1 MATRTATSTTSIAVD
16 IDTTGQVQFKRAAVT
31 GDVSIAADANT
42 STIGANIVTNAKS
55 AQMAADTVKANNTGS
70 TANASDVGMAIN
82 TVLGRG
88 PTGHIDDLLVDSS
101 LAISDTGLGRA
112 ALTGAITAAAGSNT
126 TTLANDAVLTANI
139 LDANVTTSKIALN
152 AVGNQR
158 AAQMA
163 AKTVKG
169 NATTSTANAQD
180 MTISGGL
187 YTDDT
192 SVLKSKSGIGYHYIF
207 NSAESGDPTTGM
219 LGFNDST
226 DIANVTIIRIHETTL
241 GGRSLDTYYSTVT
254 GGRLHLKSN
263 NAAGTSF
270 GVFDVVGSASD
281 SGAYRGFTVT
291 PLNAVGVMPTNG
303 EELVVY
309 YEAIASDTDVLAI
322 NDAAKVVRYDPSTR
336 VLLDVD
342 DVSLSGSSSVA
353 NYPALVA
360 LDTTTYADFAVKV
373 NTGLNSSVWTP
384 NGVNWL
390 PVNGM
395 YLQARSNV
403 ASSAITVA
411 NNVTWAATDSTVSN
425 GAGGTYINLAGTA
438 HGLTSASVG
447 AALVQTNLPNANWP
461 AIGTLH
467 TIQAIVDANNIRVTT
482 AWVAGMGSN
491 APVFNLTSEYGVV
504 LQATVPALR
513 ANSRYI
519 FESAL
524 KGGLVASSSKVKAT
538 LGISTGSTVLTT
550 WTGTTSASNNIV
562 PFRVGFK
569 NRNSVSQQD
578 GLWGASS
585 SGFAAGGAATAPALD
600 MSLGTEVFQIELQAN
615 TVDNP
620 VSLHGYTIKI
630 EG

>member
-1 MATRTATSTTSIAVD
+1 MATRTATSTTSVVVD
-16 IDTTGQVQFKRAAVT
+16 IDTTGEAQFKRAALT
-31 GDVSIAADANT
+31 GDVTAAANSNT
-42 STIGANIVTNAKS
+42 TTIPDGTVTNAK
-55 AQMAADTVKANNTGS
+55 AATMAADTVKVNNTGS
-70 TANASDVGMAIN
+70 TAAATDLTMATS

-88 PTGHIDDLLVDSS
+88 PTGHIDDLIVDAS

-126 TTLANDAVLTANI
+126 TALAADAVTTAAI
-139 LDANVTTSKIALN
+139 LDANVTTAKIALN

-158 AAQMA
+158 MAQMA
-163 AKTVKG
+163 TKTVKG
-169 NATTSTANAQD
+169 NATTGTANSQD

-226 DIANVTIIRIHETTL
+226 DIENVTIIRIHETTL

-353 NYPALVA
+353 NYAALVA

-373 NTGLNSSVWTP
+373 NNGLNSSVWTP
-384 NGVNWL
+384 NGANWL
-390 PVNGM
+390 PVNGI

-403 ASSAITVA
+403 ASIAITVA
-411 NNVTWAATDSTVSN
+411 NNVTWSAAQKP
-425 GAGGTYINLAGTA
+425 AGTITRLTGTA
-438 HGLTSASVG
+438 HGLTAASVG
-447 AALVQTNLPNANWP
+447 AYLVQTNAPANWP
-461 AIGTLH
+461 GAAGTLH
-467 TIQAIVDANNIRVTT
+467 LIDAYVDANTIDIATTYVTD
-482 AWVAGMGSN
+482 MG
-491 APVFNLTSEYGVV
+491 APTFNLTSEYGVV
-504 LQATVPALR
+504 LQLTVPVLR

-620 VSLHGYTIKI
+620 VSLHGYTVKI

>member
-139 LDANVTTSKIALN
+139 LDANVTTSKLALN

-226 DIANVTIIRIHETTL
+226 DIENVTIIRIHETTL

-373 NTGLNSSVWTP
+373 NTGVNSSVWTP
-384 NGVNWL
+384 NGANWL

-411 NNVTWAATDSTVSN
+411 NNVTWSAAQKPS
-425 GAGGTYINLAGTA
+425 GTITRLTGTA
-438 HGLTSASVG
+438 HGLTAASVG
-447 AALVQTNLPNANWP
+447 AYLVQTNAPTNWP
-461 AIGTLH
+461 AAGTLH
-467 TIQAIVDANNIRVTT
+467 LIDAYIDANTIDIATT
-482 AWVAGMGSN
+482 YVASMG

-504 LQATVPALR
+504 LQLTLPVLR

-524 KGGLVASSSKVKAT
+524 KGGLIASSSKVKAT

>member
-1 MATRTATSTTSIAVD
+1 MATRTATSTTSVVVD
-16 IDTTGQVQFKRAAVT
+16 IDTTGEAQFKRAALT
-31 GDVSIAADANT
+31 GDVTAPANSNT
-42 STIGANIVTNAKS
+42 TTIPDGTVTNAK
-55 AQMAADTVKANNTGS
+55 AATMAADTVKVNNTGS
-70 TANASDVGMAIN
+70 TAAATDLTMATS

-88 PTGHIDDLLVDSS
+88 PTGHIDDLIVDAS

-126 TTLANDAVLTANI
+126 TALAADAVTTAAI
-139 LDANVTTSKIALN
+139 LDANVTTAKIALN

-158 AAQMA
+158 MAQMA
-163 AKTVKG
+163 TKTVKG
-169 NATTSTANAQD
+169 NATTGTANSQD

-192 SVLKSKSGIGYHYIF
+192 SVLKSKSGIGFHYVF
-207 NSAESGDPTTGM
+207 NSATSGDPTTGM
-219 LGFNDST
+219 LGFNDVS
-226 DIANVTIIRIHETTL
+226 DLDNVTTLRIHETTL

-263 NAAGTSF
+263 NATGTSF
-270 GVFDVVGSASD
+270 AIFDVVGSASD
-281 SGAYRGFTVT
+281 AGAYRSFTVVSLT
-291 PLNAVGVMPTNG
+291 NVGGMPTNG

-309 YEAIASDTDVLAI
+309 YEAVASDADVLAI

-342 DVSLSGSSSVA
+342 DVELSGTASVT
-353 NYPALVA
+353 NYAALVA
-360 LDTTTYADFAVKV
+360 LDTTTYADFAIKV
-373 NTGLNSSVWTP
+373 TNGLNKSIWSP
-384 NGVNWL
+384 NGATWL
-390 PVNGM
+390 PVNGSYM
-395 YLQARSNV
+395 HDRSNV

-538 LGISTGSTVLTT
+538 LGMSTGSTVLTT

-620 VSLHGYTIKI
+620 VSLTCYTIKI